1 MIAWF
6 VVSSFLLPRRF
17 FSQHLE
23 VVVRKES
30 PMASSSNAKQKRIVE
45 DDEEEDEEQ
54 EEIMEELEG
63 FDDFTL
69 ASSWERFISEIEAI
83 CRAWMVDG
91 HKNLVQKGAE
101 QLGSRTNLY
110 KVKSEIKYSTKF
122 YRIEHYFGVSSN
134 GKAADWDDNL
144 HDLQLSFGVSDF
156 LVVAPV
162 SASGVVLD
170 APESTKLLSAVAIA
184 LTNCGSNWP
193 AFVPVHDPSRRAYIG
208 IQNLGLIFTRR
219 FDADRIAS
227 QVPVRLMHLE
237 GLYELFISKFA
248 LYPMD
253 FSASFFKVQFAM
265 KLTYRTPP
273 YESDDEIASI
283 DPEDNESTKD
293 TVILNHTK
301 TQWDEDCPWTEWYS
315 AEDPVAAFEL
325 LVIWSNKMFEG
336 SLEMAELE
344 NASSF
349 DAEKWLLY
357 PIISPKMTNDVPGK
371 FVGFASQLHLLV
383 SALEKSY
390 EAQFLEDFV
399 SAENPASGSSTSST
413 VPPPTV
419 VDRVLKEIFH
429 DGGSLALKFENKN
442 CRAVKGAPL
451 ESLFAQFCLHS
462 LWFGGCNI
470 HAIASLWIEFVREIR
485 WCWDESQP
493 LPNMPK
499 DSSIDLST
507 CLIHQKLQ
515 MLAICIEK
523 KSSHFDKSTENVNQI
538 YDEKVNAAT
547 YPSKSVKDKNDCH
560 PRTFLHQDPE
570 LSSSSSEKH
579 TNTEEYPNSPTTNLQ
594 RKGSAGVVGSMM
606 LLCSSQKMH
615 VPYTQD
621 APIMTEDMHEERL
634 RAVEASGDAFSFSG
648 QLERDILSS
657 DMSAFKAANPDAVF
671 EDFIRWHSPGDWEDN
686 KMKGSAGELNDW
698 PPRGKL
704 SQRMSEHGNLWR
716 QIWNASPPLPIS
728 EQKPLLDP
736 IREGEK
742 ILHYL
747 ETLKPYQLLEQMVC
761 TAFRASADIL
771 NQTSCGDFKPMKTKL
786 DQLYLTIASN
796 LKCFQ
801 ANHLLEKDELIG
813 DLRRLCLVFEHIEK
827 LLILAASIHRKL
839 IEAPR
844 LSEAVFNDYFAFY
857 LPKMG
862 NSLESICYDQE
873 FKNKQLVM
881 PYERNAVASLFPPPT
896 ANQSWR
902 KVLSMGNLL
911 NGHEPILREIIFSIN
926 DRIQDSH
933 YATGIPTSSMEEI
946 QTHRMYIC
954 GTSNDLWVALSVTSW
969 D

>member
-1 MIAWF
+1 MLCIMWF
-6 VVSSFLLPRRF
+6 SW
-17 FSQHLE
+17 Q
-23 VVVRKES
+23 
-30 PMASSSNAKQKRIVE
+30 
-45 DDEEEDEEQ
+45 
-54 EEIMEELEG
+54 LEG

-315 AEDPVAAFEL
+315 AEDPVADLSFGDMAYYLLFVSAFEL

-357 PIISPKMTNDVPGK
+357 PIISPKMKTNSGRGEALCNSVEPKLGQKKITAAEACSVWPPVAAAQPRIRAEEEKKRVETLLVVASSPLALKKPTTRRLWRTRGREKGRRGVRRVPDEEKGRRGSSPMRSSTSSCRRGQQTWTNDVPGK

-429 DGGSLALKFENKN
+429 DGIASLEILFPVGVLVLGQNENSLAVLVS
-442 CRAVKGAPL
+442 AVYINL
-451 ESLFAQFCLHS
+451 NNSFVV
-462 LWFGGCNI
+462 NI
-470 HAIASLWIEFVREIR
+470 AIASLWIEFVREIR

-547 YPSKSVKDKNDCH
+547 YPSKSVKDKND
-560 PRTFLHQDPE
+560 
-570 LSSSSSEKH
+570 
-579 TNTEEYPNSPTTNLQ
+579 
-594 RKGSAGVVGSMM
+594 
-606 LLCSSQKMH
+606 
-615 VPYTQD
+615 
-621 APIMTEDMHEERL
+621 
-634 RAVEASGDAFSFSG
+634 
-648 QLERDILSS
+648 
-657 DMSAFKAANPDAVF
+657 
-671 EDFIRWHSPGDWEDN
+671 
-686 KMKGSAGELNDW
+686 
-698 PPRGKL
+698 
-704 SQRMSEHGNLWR
+704 
-716 QIWNASPPLPIS
+716 
-728 EQKPLLDP
+728 
-736 IREGEK
+736 
-742 ILHYL
+742 
-747 ETLKPYQLLEQMVC
+747 
-761 TAFRASADIL
+761 
-771 NQTSCGDFKPMKTKL
+771 
-786 DQLYLTIASN
+786 
-796 LKCFQ
+796 
-801 ANHLLEKDELIG
+801 
-813 DLRRLCLVFEHIEK
+813 
-827 LLILAASIHRKL
+827 
-839 IEAPR
+839 
-844 LSEAVFNDYFAFY
+844 
-857 LPKMG
+857 
-862 NSLESICYDQE
+862 
-873 FKNKQLVM
+873 
-881 PYERNAVASLFPPPT
+881 
-896 ANQSWR
+896 
-902 KVLSMGNLL
+902 
-911 NGHEPILREIIFSIN
+911 
-926 DRIQDSH
+926 
-933 YATGIPTSSMEEI
+933 
-946 QTHRMYIC
+946 
-954 GTSNDLWVALSVTSW
+954 
-969 D
+969 